1 MRVDE
6 ASGREKDTLPAP
18 ITASSN
24 DRTKTTTPAA
34 PEALSPPS
42 SKSPQPQ
49 AAAGTDTAAP
59 DKRDAFPSYLQGKRV
74 LLATESLG
82 PVNGVS
88 RTTLMLIEYLR
99 RNGVQLAI
107 VAPHSRQSRLKP
119 TTGANLTEF
128 RLPGYELPYNPDLT
142 VVYPFQLDDVYK
154 HTFKPDIVYL
164 ASPASTGFQMLFQIR
179 QLHDPPVVLLNFQ
192 TDLSAYSEI
201 LFPGPVARFS
211 VWLLGVVQGF
221 LFNHRTVHTIFYPS
235 SGVRRYLEKAGAP
248 SNKMVRLGRGVD
260 TTLFNPSQRD
270 EAYHKELA
278 PNGEIILVCV
288 CRLAPEK
295 GFEFLAQVAMRL
307 AQEGFP
313 FKLLIV
319 GGNMSAEVEDQVH
332 HLFDNVAEH
341 VIFTGFR
348 TGVDLARAYA
358 TGDIFLHCS
367 ITETFGL
374 VVLEAMASGL
384 PVIARDE
391 GGPSDIVQDRETGY
405 LVPPHNLAQYIAL
418 IKSLSTDKTF
428 RAKMAIAARRYT
440 CDVTWEKINRRVA
453 WHMADGLQQ
462 HLQRKRRRP
471 IRNFI
476 VARYHEL
483 RDGVVIPVVV
493 RLRLYMAAM
502 IVYLIWLMTA
512 VVLLLYGHRVFSRA
526 AQLLRNPP
534 LVLQRIQYRALKQGI
549 QETLKSLSTE

>member
-1 MRVDE
+1 MGVEERTGE
-6 ASGREKDTLPAP
+6 EKVKLSSPT
-18 ITASSN
+18 TAVGN
-24 DRTKTTTPAA
+24 GMTTPTV
-34 PEALSPPS
+34 
-42 SKSPQPQ
+42 
-49 AAAGTDTAAP
+49 AAGAGAVVP
-59 DKRDAFPSYLQGKRV
+59 DQRDAFPSYLKGKRV

-119 TTGANLTEF
+119 TSGANLTEF

-154 HTFKPDIVYL
+154 QTFKPDIVYL

-179 QLHDPPVVLLNFQ
+179 QLQDPPVVLLNFQ

-260 TTLFNPSQRD
+260 TTLFDPSQRD
-270 EAYHKELA
+270 EAYRQELA

-319 GGNMSAEVEDQVH
+319 GGNMSAEVEDQIH
-332 HLFDNVAEH
+332 RLFDDVAEH

-358 TGDIFLHCS
+358 TGDVFLHCS

-391 GGPSDIVQDRETGY
+391 GGPSDIVQDQETGY
-405 LVPPHNLAQYIAL
+405 LVPAHDLEQYISL
-418 IKSLSTDKTF
+418 VKLLSTNKNL
-428 RAKMAIAARRYT
+428 RADMATAARKYT

-453 WHMADGLQQ
+453 WHMTEGLQQ
-462 HLQRKRRRP
+462 HLQRKRRRRP

-476 VARYHEL
+476 VARYHEI

-493 RLRLYMAAM
+493 RMRLYMAAM
-502 IVYLIWLMTA
+502 VVYLIWLMTA

>member
-1 MRVDE
+1 MAVEEDDARGE
-6 ASGREKDTLPAP
+6 LESR
-18 ITASSN
+18 
-24 DRTKTTTPAA
+24 
-34 PEALSPPS
+34 
-42 SKSPQPQ
+42 
-49 AAAGTDTAAP
+49 TAATP
-59 DKRDAFPSYLQGKRV
+59 PALGSQLQSSSLTLTSEKRDGFPAFLKGKRV

-88 RTTLMLIEYLR
+88 RTTLMLIEHLR
-99 RNGVQLAI
+99 KNGVQLAI

-119 TTGANLTEF
+119 ATGAGLTEF

-142 VVYPFQLDDVYK
+142 VVYPFQLDEVYK

-179 QLHDPPVVLLNFQ
+179 QLQDPPVVLLNFQ

-221 LFNHRTVHTIFYPS
+221 LFNHRSVHTIFYPS

-248 SNKMVRLGRGVD
+248 GNKMVRLGRGVD
-260 TTLFNPSQRD
+260 TSLFDPSRRD
-270 EAYHKELA
+270 DGYRKELA
-278 PNGEIILVCV
+278 PNGEMILVCV

-307 AQEGFP
+307 ARDGFP

-319 GGNMSAEVEDQVH
+319 GGNMSAEVEDEVH
-332 HLFDNVAEH
+332 HLFDDVKDH
-341 VIFTGFR
+341 VVFTGFR

-358 TGDIFLHCS
+358 TGDVFLHCS

-391 GGPSDIVQDRETGY
+391 GGPSDIILHGETGY
-405 LVPPHNLAQYIAL
+405 LVPPHDLEQYIAL
-418 IKSLSTDKTF
+418 IKGLRSDKDLHSD
-428 RAKMAIAARRYT
+428 MAVAARRYT
-440 CDVTWEKINRRVA
+440 CDVTWEKINQRVA
-453 WHMADGLQQ
+453 WQMTDGLRQ
-462 HLQRKRRRP
+462 HLQRKQRRRP

-476 VARYHEL
+476 VARYQGV
-483 RDGVVIPVVV
+483 RDGLVIPAIVQI
-493 RLRLYMAAM
+493 RLYLAAM
-502 IVYLIWLMTA
+502 VVYIIWFMTA
-512 VVLLLYGHRVFSRA
+512 FVLLCYGHRVFSRA

-534 LVLQRIQYRALKQGI
+534 LVLQRLQYRALPALKHGI
-549 QETLKSLSTE
+549 KETLKGLTSG

>member
-1 MRVDE
+1 VGVRSRNIFFVSQNMGVDE
-6 ASGREKDTLPAP
+6 NQP
-18 ITASSN
+18 IGTGEPHAVTAQYAITSDQQSQSL
-24 DRTKTTTPAA
+24 K
-34 PEALSPPS
+34 PE
-42 SKSPQPQ
+42 
-49 AAAGTDTAAP
+49 T
-59 DKRDAFPSYLQGKRV
+59 RDGFPSFLKGKRV

-99 RNGVQLAI
+99 KNGVQLAI

-119 TTGANLTEF
+119 SSATNLTEF

-142 VVYPFQLDDVYK
+142 VVYPFQLDDVYE

-179 QLHDPPVVLLNFQ
+179 QLQDPPVVLLNFQ

-201 LFPGPVARFS
+201 LFPGPVAKFS
-211 VWLLGVVQGF
+211 VWLLSVVQGF

-235 SGVRRYLEKAGAP
+235 SGVGRYLEKAGAP
-248 SNKMVRLGRGVD
+248 RNKMVRLGRGVD
-260 TTLFNPSQRD
+260 TSLFDPSRRD
-270 EAYHKELA
+270 DTYRKEIA

-295 GFEFLAQVAMRL
+295 GFDFLAQVAIRL
-307 AQEGFP
+307 AKEGFP

-319 GGNMSAEVEDQVH
+319 GGNMSSEVEDQVH
-332 HLFDNVAEH
+332 RLFDEVKDH

-391 GGPSDIVQDRETGY
+391 GGPSDIILDGQTGY
-405 LVPPHNLAQYIAL
+405 LVPPHDLDHFISL
-418 IKSLSTDKTF
+418 VKRLSTSKPLYSD
-428 RAKMAIAARRYT
+428 MALAARKYT
-440 CDVTWEKINRRVA
+440 CDVTWEKINQRVA
-453 WHMADGLQQ
+453 WQMTDGLQQ
-462 HLQRKRRRP
+462 HNLRKQRRRP

-476 VARYHEL
+476 VARYQGF
-483 RDGVVIPVVV
+483 RDGVVIPLVVQV
-493 RLRLYMAAM
+493 RLYLAAM
-502 IVYLIWLMTA
+502 VVYVIWFMTA
-512 VVLLLYGHRVFSRA
+512 FVLLCYGHRVFSRA
-526 AQLLRNPP
+526 AQLLHNPP
-534 LVLQRIQYRALKQGI
+534 LALQRIQHRVLPILRQGI
-549 QETLKSLSTE
+549 RETLKGLASE

>member
-1 MRVDE
+1 MGEGNVVLA
-6 ASGREKDTLPAP
+6 AST
-18 ITASSN
+18 TASSHELA
-24 DRTKTTTPAA
+24 TTTTTT
-34 PEALSPPS
+34 
-42 SKSPQPQ
+42 
-49 AAAGTDTAAP
+49 AAAGVVSASTTSSETQRPQGGAGTAAS
-59 DKRDAFPSYLQGKRV
+59 DNRDVFPSYLKGKRV

-99 RNGVQLAI
+99 KNGVQLAI
-107 VAPHSRQSRLKP
+107 VAPHSRQSRLKL
-119 TTGANLTEF
+119 TAGANLTEF

-142 VVYPFQLDDVYK
+142 VVYPFQLDDVYS

-179 QLHDPPVVLLNFQ
+179 QLQDPPVVLLNFQ

-260 TTLFNPSQRD
+260 TTLFNPSRRD
-270 EAYHKELA
+270 EAYRKELA
-278 PNGEIILVCV
+278 PNGEVILVCV

-295 GFEFLAQVAMRL
+295 GFEFLAQIAMRL

-319 GGNMSAEVEDQVH
+319 GGNMSAEVEDQIH
-332 HLFDNVAEH
+332 HLFDSVAEH
-341 VIFTGFR
+341 VMFTGFR

-391 GGPSDIVQDRETGY
+391 GGPSDIVQDQGTGY
-405 LVPPHNLAQYIAL
+405 LVPPHDLEQYI
-418 IKSLSTDKTF
+418 SLVKRLSADKNLRTN
-428 RAKMAIAARRYT
+428 MAVAARRYT

-453 WHMADGLQQ
+453 WHMTDGLQQ
-462 HLQRKRRRP
+462 HLRRKHRRP

-476 VARYHEL
+476 VARYHEF
-483 RDGVVIPVVV
+483 RDGVVVPVVV
-493 RLRLYMAAM
+493 RVRLYMAAI
-502 IVYLIWLMTA
+502 IVYLIWMMTA
-512 VVLLLYGHRVFSRA
+512 IVLLLYGHRVFSRA

>member
-1 MRVDE
+1 MEVAAEQRSYPPPTSQKLQVGAEGAIAEID
-6 ASGREKDTLPAP
+6 RRDVFPA
-18 ITASSN
+18 
-24 DRTKTTTPAA
+24 
-34 PEALSPPS
+34 
-42 SKSPQPQ
+42 
-49 AAAGTDTAAP
+49 
-59 DKRDAFPSYLQGKRV
+59 YLKGKRV

-99 RNGVQLAI
+99 KNGVQLAI

-119 TTGANLTEF
+119 ATGANLTEF

-179 QLHDPPVVLLNFQ
+179 QLQDPPVVLLNFQ

-235 SGVRRYLEKAGAP
+235 SGVRSYLEKAGAP

-270 EAYHKELA
+270 QAYRKELA
-278 PNGEIILVCV
+278 PNGEVILVCV

-332 HLFDNVAEH
+332 RLFDCVSEH
-341 VIFTGFR
+341 VVFTGFR

-358 TGDIFLHCS
+358 SGDIFLHCS

-391 GGPSDIVQDRETGY
+391 GGPSDIVQNQETGY
-405 LVPPHNLAQYIAL
+405 LVPPHDLEQYITL
-418 IKSLSTDKTF
+418 VKRLSTDENLRTT
-428 RAKMAIAARRYT
+428 MAIAARRYT

-453 WHMADGLQQ
+453 WHMVEGLQQ
-462 HLQRKRRRP
+462 HLQRKHRRP

-476 VARYHEL
+476 VARYHGI

-493 RLRLYMAAM
+493 RFRLYLAAM
-502 IVYLIWLMTA
+502 IVYLIWMMTA

>member
-1 MRVDE
+1 MGLE
-6 ASGREKDTLPAP
+6 NHSQAQAKPESHA
-18 ITASSN
+18 IT
-24 DRTKTTTPAA
+24 TKHATTPSAHSRSQA
-34 PEALSPPS
+34 PYQAL
-42 SKSPQPQ
+42 
-49 AAAGTDTAAP
+49 AIE
-59 DKRDAFPSYLQGKRV
+59 KRDGFPSFLRGKRV

-88 RTTLMLIEYLR
+88 RTTLMLIDYLR
-99 RNGVQLAI
+99 KNGVQLAI

-119 TTGANLTEF
+119 STGANLTEF

-201 LFPGPVARFS
+201 LFPVPIARFS

-235 SGVRRYLEKAGAP
+235 SGVGRYLEKAGAP

-260 TTLFNPSQRD
+260 TTLFDPSQRD
-270 EAYHKELA
+270 EAYRKELA
-278 PNGEIILVCV
+278 PNGETILVCV

-307 AQEGFP
+307 AKEGFP

-319 GGNMSAEVEDQVH
+319 GGNMSSKILDQAH
-332 HLFDNVAEH
+332 RLFDDVRDH
-341 VIFTGFR
+341 VVFTGFR

-391 GGPSDIVQDRETGY
+391 GGPSDIIQNGETGY
-405 LVPPHNLAQYIAL
+405 LAPAHDLDQFTTLVKRLSSDKNLY
-418 IKSLSTDKTF
+418 SNMSTT
-428 RAKMAIAARRYT
+428 ARRYT
-440 CDVTWEKINRRVA
+440 CDVTWEKINQRVA
-453 WHMADGLQQ
+453 WQMTDGLQQ
-462 HLQRKRRRP
+462 HLERKRRKRP

-476 VARYHEL
+476 VARYQGI
-483 RDGVVIPVVV
+483 RDGFVNPVVV
-493 RLRLYMAAM
+493 QVRLYLASMV
-502 IVYLIWLMTA
+502 VYVIWFMTA
-512 VVLLLYGHRVFSRA
+512 FVLLCYGHRVFSRV
-526 AQLLRNPP
+526 AQILRNPP
-534 LVLQRIQYRALKQGI
+534 PVPQRLQYHGLPALKAGI
-549 QETLKSLSTE
+549 QQTLKSLSAE

>member
-1 MRVDE
+1 
-6 ASGREKDTLPAP
+6 
-18 ITASSN
+18 
-24 DRTKTTTPAA
+24 
-34 PEALSPPS
+34 
-42 SKSPQPQ
+42 
-49 AAAGTDTAAP
+49 
-59 DKRDAFPSYLQGKRV
+59 
-74 LLATESLG
+74 
-82 PVNGVS
+82 
-88 RTTLMLIEYLR
+88 MLIEHLR
-99 RNGVQLAI
+99 KNGVQLAI

-119 TTGANLTEF
+119 TTGVNLTEF

-179 QLHDPPVVLLNFQ
+179 QLQDPPVVLLNFQ

-221 LFNHRTVHTIFYPS
+221 LFNHRSVHTIFYPS

-248 SNKMVRLGRGVD
+248 SSKMVRLGRGVD
-260 TTLFNPSQRD
+260 TSLFDPSRRD
-270 EAYHKELA
+270 HDYRKELA
-278 PNGEIILVCV
+278 PNGEMILVCV

-295 GFEFLAQVAMRL
+295 GFEFLAQIATLL
-307 AQEGFP
+307 ANEGFP

-319 GGNMSAEVEDQVH
+319 GGNMSADVEDEVH
-332 HLFDNVAEH
+332 RMFDNVKEH
-341 VIFTGFR
+341 VVFTGFR

-358 TGDIFLHCS
+358 TGDVFLHCS

-391 GGPSDIVQDRETGY
+391 GGPSDIIQNGETGY
-405 LVPPHNLAQYIAL
+405 LVPPHDLEQYITM
-418 IKSLSTDKTF
+418 IKSLSSDKGLHSD
-428 RAKMAIAARRYT
+428 MAVAARRYT
-440 CDVTWEKINRRVA
+440 CDVTWEKINQRVA
-453 WHMADGLQQ
+453 WQMTDGLRQ
-462 HLQRKRRRP
+462 HLQRKQRRRP

-476 VARYHEL
+476 VARYQRV
-483 RDGVVIPVVV
+483 RDDIVIPAVVQI
-493 RLRLYMAAM
+493 RLYLAAM
-502 IVYLIWLMTA
+502 VVYIIWFMTA
-512 VVLLLYGHRVFSRA
+512 FVLLCYGHRVFSRA

-534 LVLQRIQYRALKQGI
+534 LVLQRLQYRGLPALKQGI
-549 QETLKSLSTE
+549 QETLKSLSSD

>member
-1 MRVDE
+1 MGVEGSHEETELESPR
-6 ASGREKDTLPAP
+6 
-18 ITASSN
+18 
-24 DRTKTTTPAA
+24 TPAA
-34 PEALSPPS
+34 SSPLNS
-42 SKSPQPQ
+42 QLQPASHVPAVDQ
-49 AAAGTDTAAP
+49 
-59 DKRDAFPSYLQGKRV
+59 RDGFPPFLMGKRV

-88 RTTLMLIEYLR
+88 RTTLMLIEHLR
-99 RNGVQLAI
+99 KNGVQLAI

-119 TTGANLTEF
+119 TMGANLTEF

-179 QLHDPPVVLLNFQ
+179 QLQDPPVVLLNFQ

-201 LFPGPVARFS
+201 LFPAPVARFS

-221 LFNHRTVHTIFYPS
+221 LFNHSSVHTIFYPS

-260 TTLFNPSQRD
+260 TSLFDPSRRD
-270 EAYHKELA
+270 HAYRKELA
-278 PNGEIILVCV
+278 PNGEMILVCV

-295 GFEFLAQVAMRL
+295 GFEFLAQAAKRL
-307 AQEGFP
+307 ANEGFP
-313 FKLLIV
+313 FRLLIV
-319 GGNMSAEVEDQVH
+319 GGNMSAEVQDQVH
-332 HLFDNVAEH
+332 RLFDDVKEH
-341 VIFTGFR
+341 VVFTGFR

-358 TGDIFLHCS
+358 TGDVFLHCS

-391 GGPSDIVQDRETGY
+391 GGPSDIIQNGETGY
-405 LVPPHNLAQYIAL
+405 LVPPHDLEQYIAL
-418 IKSLSTDKTF
+418 IKSLSSDKDLHSN
-428 RAKMAIAARRYT
+428 MAVAARRYT
-440 CDVTWEKINRRVA
+440 CDVTWEKINQRVA
-453 WHMADGLQQ
+453 WQMTDGLLQ
-462 HLQRKRRRP
+462 HLQRKQRRRP

-476 VARYHEL
+476 VARYQGVK
-483 RDGVVIPVVV
+483 DGIVIPAIVQV
-493 RLRLYMAAM
+493 RLYLAAM
-502 IVYLIWLMTA
+502 VVYIIWVMTA
-512 VVLLLYGHRVFSRA
+512 FVLLCYGHRVFARA

-534 LVLQRIQYRALKQGI
+534 LVLQRLQYRGLPALKHGI
-549 QETLKSLSTE
+549 QETLKSLGSD

>member
-1 MRVDE
+1 MQAIE
-6 ASGREKDTLPAP
+6 T
-18 ITASSN
+18 
-24 DRTKTTTPAA
+24 
-34 PEALSPPS
+34 PS
-42 SKSPQPQ
+42 SSSTSSQRNDFPQFL
-49 AAAGTDTAAP
+49 
-59 DKRDAFPSYLQGKRV
+59 KGKRI

-99 RNGVQLAI
+99 KNGVQLAI

-179 QLHDPPVVLLNFQ
+179 QLQDPPVVLLNFQ

-221 LFNHRTVHTIFYPS
+221 LFTHRTVHTIFYPS
-235 SGVRRYLEKAGAP
+235 SGVGRYLEKAGAP
-248 SNKMVRLGRGVD
+248 VNKMVKLGRGVD
-260 TTLFNPSQRD
+260 TALFDPSRRD
-270 EAYHKELA
+270 EVYRKELA

-295 GFEFLAQVAMRL
+295 GFEFLAQVAMKL
-307 AQEGFP
+307 AEERFP

-332 HLFDNVAEH
+332 RLFDHVKEH

-391 GGPSDIVQDRETGY
+391 GGPSDIILQDETGY
-405 LVPPHNLAQYIAL
+405 LVPPQDLEQYIAL
-418 IKSLSTDKTF
+418 VKRLASNKSLYSD
-428 RAKMAIAARRYT
+428 MATAARRYT
-440 CDVTWEKINRRVA
+440 CDVTWEKINQRVA
-453 WHMADGLQQ
+453 WQMTDGLQQ
-462 HLQRKRRRP
+462 HIQRKQRRRP

-476 VARYHEL
+476 IARYHGI
-483 RDGVVIPVVV
+483 RDGVVIPAVVQV
-493 RLRLYMAAM
+493 RLYLATM
-502 IVYLIWLMTA
+502 IVYIIWFMTA
-512 VVLLLYGHRVFSRA
+512 FVLLCYGHRVFSRA
-526 AQLLRNPP
+526 AQILRNPP
-534 LVLQRIQYRALKQGI
+534 LVLQRLQYRALPALKAGI
-549 QETLKSLSTE
+549 QETLKGLSTE

>member
-1 MRVDE
+1 MGVE
-6 ASGREKDTLPAP
+6 ETPGHSQQEPQA
-18 ITASSN
+18 ITA
-24 DRTKTTTPAA
+24 
-34 PEALSPPS
+34 PS
-42 SKSPQPQ
+42 SDSSQ
-49 AAAGTDTAAP
+49 ALTAAK
-59 DKRDAFPSYLQGKRV
+59 DKRDGFPSFLKGKRV

-99 RNGVQLAI
+99 KNGVQLAI

-119 TTGANLTEF
+119 AADVDLPEF

-179 QLHDPPVVLLNFQ
+179 QLQDPPVVLLNFQ

-201 LFPGPVARFS
+201 LFPAPVARFS
-211 VWLLGVVQGF
+211 VWLLSVVQGF

-235 SGVRRYLEKAGAP
+235 SGVGRYLEKAGAP

-260 TTLFNPSQRD
+260 TALFDPSRRD
-270 EAYHKELA
+270 EAYREELA
-278 PNGEIILVCV
+278 PNGETVLVCV

-295 GFEFLAQVAMRL
+295 GFDFLAQTAKKL
-307 AQEGFP
+307 AKDKFP

-319 GGNMSAEVEDQVH
+319 GGNMSAEVESQVH
-332 HLFDNVAEH
+332 RLFDEVSDH
-341 VIFTGFR
+341 VVFTGFR

-358 TGDIFLHCS
+358 SGDIFLHCS

-391 GGPSDIVQDRETGY
+391 GGPSDIIQESTTGY
-405 LVPPHNLAQYIAL
+405 LVPPHDLDQYMSRIKELAAD
-418 IKSLSTDKTF
+418 KSLYREMTL
-428 RAKMAIAARRYT
+428 AARAYT
-440 CDVTWEKINRRVA
+440 TNVTWEKINQQVA
-453 WHMADGLQQ
+453 WRMHDGLQL
-462 HLQRKRRRP
+462 HHTLKSRRLRRP
-471 IRNFI
+471 IRNFL
-476 VARYHEL
+476 VAKYQSV
-483 RDGVVIPVVV
+483 RDDIVIPVVV
-493 RLRLYMAAM
+493 QVRLSLATM
-502 IVYLIWLMTA
+502 IVYIIWFMTA
-512 VVLLLYGHRVFSRA
+512 FVLLCYGHRVFSRA

-534 LVLQRIQYRALKQGI
+534 LILQRIQYRALPAIKAGVV
-549 QETLKSLSTE
+549 ETLKGLTTD

>member
-1 MRVDE
+1 ME
-6 ASGREKDTLPAP
+6 ETMMEETEKLPAP
-18 ITASSN
+18 TTASS
-24 DRTKTTTPAA
+24 TTT
-34 PEALSPPS
+34 S
-42 SKSPQPQ
+42 SSNDMTTTTTTQ
-49 AAAGTDTAAP
+49 AGTATGPATL
-59 DKRDAFPSYLQGKRV
+59 DKRDVFPSYLKGKRV

-99 RNGVQLAI
+99 KNGVQLAI

-119 TTGANLTEF
+119 TSGANLTEF

-142 VVYPFQLDDVYK
+142 VVYPFQLDDVYR

-179 QLHDPPVVLLNFQ
+179 QLQDPPVVLLNFQ

-260 TTLFNPSQRD
+260 TSLFDPSQRD
-270 EAYHKELA
+270 EAYRKELA

-319 GGNMSAEVEDQVH
+319 GGNMSSEVEDQVH
-332 HLFDNVAEH
+332 RLFDPVAEH

-391 GGPSDIVQDRETGY
+391 GGPSDIVQDQETGY
-405 LVPPHNLAQYIAL
+405 LVPPHDLEQYITL
-418 IKSLSTDKTF
+418 IKRLSMDNNL
-428 RAKMAIAARRYT
+428 RANMAVAARKYT

-453 WHMADGLQQ
+453 WHMTDGLQQ
-462 HLQRKRRRP
+462 HLERKNRRP

-476 VARYHEL
+476 VARYHGM

-493 RLRLYMAAM
+493 RLRLYMATM